1 MNKALLLVF
10 SLFMS
15 IAADAESLEASLKVN
30 DEDGR
35 CVLKIFNPSLE
46 PVTIL
51 KAFDRES
58 GMSANLPMGTAYKF
72 GENEDWIASYR
83 ISSSLWDH
91 GPGYTTN
98 PEGKV
103 IEGPKQPLVVL
114 APKEAISTEF
124 SLEVAIRWMWEHVE
138 KREDGRIRMDKPF
151 YLRAGVF
158 VQKSEKEYE
167 FIPTSSGKI
176 SYPRFFK
183 PE

>member
-1 MNKALLLVF
+1 
-10 SLFMS
+10 MS
-15 IAADAESLEASLKVN
+15 IASHAESLQVSLKVN
-30 DEDGR
+30 EKNGR
-35 CVLKIFNPSLE
+35 CVLKIVNPSSD

-58 GMSANLPMGTAYKF
+58 GMSANLPLGTAYKL
-72 GENEDWIASYR
+72 GDNEAWIASYS

-91 GPGYTTN
+91 GVGYTTN

-114 APKEAISTEF
+114 APKETISTEF

-138 KREDGRIRMDKPF
+138 KMEHGRIRMDKPF

-158 VQKSEKEYE
+158 VQKNEKEYE
-167 FIPTSSGKI
+167 FISTDSGEI
-176 SYPRFFK
+176 SYPRIFK